1 MAVGFMPSVTRS
13 RFCIFRFA
21 TDSIMNMVQAF
32 IWFLP
37 FFELRPPLGFIL
49 LGVGFYIFDIYL
61 REPVGNWI
69 LGEAAADE

>member
-1 MAVGFMPSVTRS
+1 MAAGFMPSVTRS

-37 FFELRPPLGFIL
+37 FFELRPPLGYIL
-49 LGVGFYIFDIYL
+49 LLSVGL
-61 REPVGNWI
+61 KNPR
-69 LGEAAADE
+69 AAIWTD